1 MCFLDLGHYLLS
13 HVREVFD
20 YNLFKYFLRHFLF
33 FFFFWNPYNFEC
45 WSLNVPEASE
55 TAIIS
60 IHSFFFILFC
70 SSVSH
75 HHIFHSLIHSS
86 ASVILLLILSGVFLF
101 FSFGAH
107 RCLFISSC
115 RSLLNISCNFSTDWG
130 TLAALGGGQ
139 EGGRDWGRSGS
150 FGKSPSSSLQRQG
163 LERGESL

>member
-1 MCFLDLGHYLLS
+1 MFQKPLKLPSFL
-13 HVREVFD
+13 
-20 YNLFKYFLRHFLF
+20 
-33 FFFFWNPYNFEC
+33 
-45 WSLNVPEASE
+45 
-55 TAIIS
+55 
-60 IHSFFFILFC
+60 FILFSLFC
-70 SSVSH
+70 SAAVFPT
-75 HHIFHSLIHSS
+75 IISS
-86 ASVILLLILSGVFLF
+86 THLSIPLPVILLLILSGVFLF